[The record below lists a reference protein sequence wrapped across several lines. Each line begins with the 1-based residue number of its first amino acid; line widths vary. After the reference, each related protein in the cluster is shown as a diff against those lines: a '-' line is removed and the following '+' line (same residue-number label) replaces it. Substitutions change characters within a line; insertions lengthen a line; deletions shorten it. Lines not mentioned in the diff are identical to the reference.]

1 MGINREKEYKNQ
13 IQEVEGMAGEIS
25 GNIKKVYD
33 AMLAIG
39 ARGEEK
45 AKSMEDIVREAKIPK
60 GVVANSINEL
70 VKKKL
75 VKRIAGEKTARYYI
89 IK

>member
-1 MGINREKEYKNQ
+1 
-13 IQEVEGMAGEIS
+13 MAEEIT
-25 GNIKKVYD
+25 GNTKKVYD
-33 AMLAIG
+33 AMVEIG

-60 GVVANSINEL
+60 GAVANSINEL
-70 VKKKL
+70 IKKKL
-75 VKRIAGEKTARYYI
+75 VKRKVGEKTARYYI

>member
-1 MGINREKEYKNQ
+1 
-13 IQEVEGMAGEIS
+13 MAEEIT
-25 GNIKKVYD
+25 GNTKKVYD
-33 AMLAIG
+33 AMVAIG

-60 GVVANSINEL
+60 GTVANSINEL
-70 VKKKL
+70 IKKKL
-75 VKRIAGEKTARYYI
+75 VKRKAGEKTARYYL

>member
-1 MGINREKEYKNQ
+1 
-13 IQEVEGMAGEIS
+13 MAEEIT
-25 GNIKKVYD
+25 GNTKKVYD
-33 AMLAIG
+33 AMVEIG

-60 GVVANSINEL
+60 GAVANSINEL
-70 VKKKL
+70 IKKKL
-75 VKRIAGEKTARYYI
+75 VKRKVGDKTARYYI